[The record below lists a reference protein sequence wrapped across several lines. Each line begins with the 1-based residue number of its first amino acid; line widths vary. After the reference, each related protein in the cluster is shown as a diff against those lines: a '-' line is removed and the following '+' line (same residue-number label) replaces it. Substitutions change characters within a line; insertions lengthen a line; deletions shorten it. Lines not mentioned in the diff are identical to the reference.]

1 MTANRRLRKTVLS
14 IATGLCLSTLA
25 AAPVVAQSAMGA
37 VAGRATAGDQITLV
51 NTATGATRTI
61 TVEANG
67 SYRMSQLPVGSYT
80 LQVSRGGSSVG
91 QPLTVSVPLGGTA
104 TVNLGSEGGIANLG
118 AVQVIGNRVINRV
131 DVYSTETATNINRE
145 ELARLPV
152 DQSLSSV
159 ALLAPGVVS
168 SGSTFGGLSFGG
180 SSVAENVA
188 YINGLNVS
196 DPYRRQG
203 FSSVPFNFY
212 EE

>member
-1 MTANRRLRKTVLS
+1 MTTNRRLRKTVLS

-104 TVNLGSEGGIANLG
+104 TVNLGSEGGIANLDT
-118 AVQVIGNRVINRV
+118 VQVLGDRVVNRV